1 MREIEEHLDSCPH
14 CAETAII
21 MSSLEQEPDMAVPPA
36 GLIYWKAELA
46 ARRERAERAL
56 RPARVMEVAA
66 SLILTV
72 LVVVALAVAGGPMA
86 VIGGLGCI
94 LMFGIGGS
102 VIYFTLGR

>member
-1 MREIEEHLDSCPH
+1 
-14 CAETAII
+14 
-21 MSSLEQEPDMAVPPA
+21 MAVPPA